1 MYRTPTLYIAL
12 FEPRFNLFFS
22 FRGGWHTFLLFKVDL
37 SLEIGYF
44 SCAMTILDSLIL
56 GLVEGLTEYLPVSST
71 GHLIITQ
78 YLLGLPES
86 EAMHAFEICVQGGA
100 ILAVMGLY
108 FRRVREM
115 WYGLLGKNP
124 AGVRMMINMLAGFLP
139 AMVIGLLCAD
149 YIKGY
154 LFNAT
159 TVMVMWVLGG
169 IAILLYVRHQ
179 KKKGK
184 GFEGKELSELTWKG
198 ALGIGFMQCIAMIP
212 GTSRSL
218 MTMLGGLTVGLSVA
232 AAVEFSFLLGLITLG
247 AATVHDAWKFGGDMV
262 NTIGW
267 KAIVAGS
274 VMAWASS
281 IVAVRWMVG
290 YLNRHSLSIF
300 GWYRIAAGIVMLGLI
315 LCGLKVGGEE
325 PQTNAPVPESAEVQ
339 KTR

>member
-1 MYRTPTLYIAL
+1 
-12 FEPRFNLFFS
+12 
-22 FRGGWHTFLLFKVDL
+22 
-37 SLEIGYF
+37 
-44 SCAMTILDSLIL
+44 MTILESLIL

-86 EAMHAFEICVQGGA
+86 DAMHAFEICIQGGA

-108 FRRVREM
+108 FQRVKEM
-115 WYGLLGKNP
+115 WNGLLGKNP
-124 AGVRMMINMLAGFLP
+124 AGVRMMINMLAGFVP
-139 AMVIGLLCAD
+139 AMLIGLLCSN

-159 TVMVMWVLGG
+159 TVMVMWVVGG

-198 ALGIGFMQCIAMIP
+198 ALGVGFMQCIAMIP

-218 MTMLGGLTVGLSVA
+218 MTMLGGLTVGLSVS

-247 AATVHDAWKFGGDMV
+247 AATVHDAWKYGGDMV
-262 NTIGW
+262 ESIGW
-267 KAIVAGS
+267 GSIVAGS

-300 GWYRIAAGIVMLGLI
+300 GWYRIAAGIVMLGFI
-315 LCGLKVGGEE
+315 LCGLEVGGEQPE
-325 PQTNAPVPESAEVQ
+325 KAELPPAANAEQ
-339 KTR
+339 KVR